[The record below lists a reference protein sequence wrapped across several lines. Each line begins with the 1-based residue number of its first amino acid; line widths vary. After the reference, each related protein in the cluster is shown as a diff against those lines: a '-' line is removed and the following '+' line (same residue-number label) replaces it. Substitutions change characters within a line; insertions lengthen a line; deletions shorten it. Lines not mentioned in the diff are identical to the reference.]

1 MKKIVFTVLIT
12 WMVIT
17 TNALTDKIDCTQ
29 FDKVSAKYIEGS
41 AKNLKEKSSE
51 LKLKATVGAEE
62 LKEKITINAKS
73 GKKKFDKKPWI
84 DFTKFFKLVKMAD
97 GDKDKLR
104 QMYLHFAGGTISRT
118 HSDSR
123 GCQTRP

>member
-29 FDKVSAKYIEGS
+29 FDKVSAKYIECS

-62 LKEKITINAKS
+62 LKKKIVKNTKDS
-73 GKKKFDKKPWI
+73 KKKFDKSSLKE
-84 DFTKFFKLVKMAD
+84 KLVKF
-97 GDKDKLR
+97 KNSKSLTEF
-104 QMYLHFAGGTISRT
+104 LEK
-118 HSDSR
+118 
-123 GCQTRP
+123 